1 VVDFPGLVV
10 VLLPQLSGTIGACP
24 NAHQY
29 RVARGQETVGHNDR
43 PHTVALH
50 KCQHLRCNLRPWTSC
65 QSRISLG
72 SASSEATM
80 LTTSFVAARLGG
92 RRMRSWPM
100 ANRACLLRCL
110 EDHASSSHPARGA
123 ADAVRTCIGIYIYA
137 GYRHFDS
144 SSRCTDLVTA
154 ATLLWGSVAC
164 CSACHVHY

>member
-1 VVDFPGLVV
+1 MLAQVAGKLMLAPIFEADF
-10 VLLPQLSGTIGACP
+10 
-24 NAHQY
+24 
-29 RVARGQETVGHNDR
+29 
-43 PHTVALH
+43 
-50 KCQHLRCNLRPWTSC
+50 
-65 QSRISLG
+65 
-72 SASSEATM
+72 
-80 LTTSFVAARLGG
+80 
-92 RRMRSWPM
+92 
-100 ANRACLLRCL
+100 